1 MSKDI
6 ILTEADAL
14 ADLNGTP
21 RPDNHMVEMVALPV
35 VDQPR
40 PAHQERVIAERA
52 DLEGNIERLQAFT
65 GTETF
70 KALDLAE
77 MNRLDRQLN
86 LQRQLS
92 AVLAE
97 RIAAF

>member
-21 RPDNHMVEMVALPV
+21 RPDNQMVEMVALPV
-35 VDQPR
+35 VDQPL

-52 DLEGNIERLQAFT
+52 DLEVRIERLQAFIA
-65 GTETF
+65 TETF
-70 KALDLAE
+70 EALDLAE
-77 MNRLDRQLN
+77 MVRLDRQLN

-97 RIAAF
+97 RIADF